1 MGDLISREAAVA
13 AIDAHER
20 MARRDGI
27 KDGEM
32 RPTLK
37 AVREF
42 VRALPAVDAEPVRHG
57 RWVAEDDML
66 PPEYHGKKRC
76 SICAQFALH
85 DLYGRERLS
94 LYCPNSGVKMDGDD
108 DE

>member
-1 MGDLISREAAVA
+1 MGDLISREAALA

-42 VRALPAVDAEPVRHG
+42 VQALPAVDAELVRRG
-57 RWVAEDDML
+57 KWVAEDGMM

-76 SICAQFALH
+76 SICAHFAMH

-94 LYCPNSGVKMDGDD
+94 RYCPNCGAKMEGA
-108 DE
+108 EK